1 LSADLSTRV
10 RQPLSIRILASRVN
24 DLFAIQLE
32 LDRRFRVNPCSRV
45 LGGIAFAL
53 LLSVSTVHT
62 ASSIG
67 ANPGGRETYKD
78 GDDYY
83 QRTTISTAAV
93 STDQTTLFVTGANFG
108 SRPLVILANIV
119 LGGVQVSST
128 GGQLTALMPA
138 LPPGSYRLV
147 ISRGS
152 GSDGSAG
159 MDVTVGAVG
168 PKGEIGAVGGTGPQG
183 AKGDQGETGPQGLKG
198 DTGAQGLKGD
208 TGAQGLKGDTGPQ
221 GLKGDTGAEGLKGD
235 TGAQGL
241 KGDTGAQ
248 GLKGD
253 TGAQGLKG
261 DTGPQGLKGDT
272 GTQGPIGPQGPE
284 GPQGAIGSIGLTG
297 ARGVPGLPG
306 APGPPG
312 PSGAPGPPGPSG
324 VVTIATLTGAVPT
337 SIPATVGLDFAFVGR
352 TARLA
357 LTATQR
363 ITATGTAMFGHT
375 GAGSPTLDFTMCWQQ
390 GTGPVFQMMPGS
402 YLTSV
407 MPSDTS
413 ARMPYAVTAS
423 TTAPELNGA
432 GTYTVGYCVRTT
444 QTLNNNDFLA
454 AWVMVSN

>member
-1 LSADLSTRV
+1 
-10 RQPLSIRILASRVN
+10 
-24 DLFAIQLE
+24 
-32 LDRRFRVNPCSRV
+32 VNPCSRV
-45 LGGIAFAL
+45 LGGLAFAL

-67 ANPGGRETYKD
+67 TNPGGRETYRD
-78 GDDYY
+78 GDDDYL
-83 QRTTISTAAV
+83 RPTISTAAV

-152 GSDGSAG
+152 DRSAG

-168 PKGEIGAVGGTGPQG
+168 PKGEIGAVGETGPQG
-183 AKGDQGETGPQGLKG
+183 AKGDQGETGPQGVKG
-198 DTGAQGLKGD
+198 DTGA
-208 TGAQGLKGDTGPQ
+208 
-221 GLKGDTGAEGLKGD
+221 
-235 TGAQGL
+235 
-241 KGDTGAQ
+241 
-248 GLKGD
+248 
-253 TGAQGLKG
+253 
-261 DTGPQGLKGDT
+261 
-272 GTQGPIGPQGPE
+272 QGPIGPQGPE
-284 GPQGAIGSIGLTG
+284 GPQGAIGSIGLAG

-306 APGPPG
+306 AAGPQ
-312 PSGAPGPPGPSG
+312 GPSG
-324 VVTIATLTGAVPT
+324 VVTIATLTGSVPI
-337 SIPATVGLDFAFVGR
+337 SIPQTLGTDFAFVGR
-352 TARLA
+352 TASVA

-363 ITATGTAMFGHT
+363 ITATGTAMFGHRE
-375 GAGSPTLDFTMCWQQ
+375 AGSPTLDFTMCWQQ
-390 GTGPVFQMMPGS
+390 ATGPVFQMMPGF

-423 TTAPELNGA
+423 TTAPLLNGA

-454 AWVMVSN
+454 AWVMVTN

>member
-1 LSADLSTRV
+1 M
-10 RQPLSIRILASRVN
+10 
-24 DLFAIQLE
+24 
-32 LDRRFRVNPCSRV
+32 NPCSRV
-45 LGGIAFAL
+45 LAGLAFAL

-67 ANPGGRETYKD
+67 TNPSGRENYKD
-78 GDDYY
+78 GDDDVPC
-83 QRTTISTAAV
+83 TTIATAAV

-128 GGQLTALMPA
+128 GAQLTALMPA

-152 GSDGSAG
+152 GSDRSAG

-168 PKGEIGAVGGTGPQG
+168 PKGDTGTTGPEGPQG
-183 AKGDQGETGPQGLKG
+183 AKGDQGETG
-198 DTGAQGLKGD
+198 A
-208 TGAQGLKGDTGPQ
+208 
-221 GLKGDTGAEGLKGD
+221 
-235 TGAQGL
+235 
-241 KGDTGAQ
+241 
-248 GLKGD
+248 
-253 TGAQGLKG
+253 
-261 DTGPQGLKGDT
+261 
-272 GTQGPIGPQGPE
+272 QGPIGPQGPE
-284 GPQGAIGSIGLTG
+284 GPQGAIGSIGIAG

-306 APGPPG
+306 APGPQ
-312 PSGAPGPPGPSG
+312 GPSG
-324 VVTIATLTGAVPT
+324 VVTIATLTGSVPI
-337 SIPATVGLDFAFVGR
+337 SIPPTLGSDFAFVGR
-352 TARLA
+352 TASVA

-390 GTGPVFQMMPGS
+390 GTGPVFQMMPGF

-423 TTAPELNGA
+423 TTAPLLNGA

-454 AWVMVSN
+454 AWVMVTN